1 MAAKMVLLSTE
12 GHPQPPLLLLL
23 LLFRA
28 DVLQHAEDFLEL
40 LVTST
45 ELWQGNASIGTASEL
60 EIR

>member
-23 LLFRA
+23 LFRA
-28 DVLQHAEDFLEL
+28 DVLQHAQGLLVL

-45 ELWQGNASIGTASEL
+45 ELSQENASIGTASEL